1 MIHIELIA
9 TRDVNEWWDRLKP
22 YYEKAIARGTGDIS
36 LDNTLH
42 GLQEGS
48 RYAAAILKNGEV
60 VGACSWHNCIATDG
74 KKILLYGLLST
85 DRGIFKEVVSELE
98 LACVELVKWLGA
110 DGMQTQGR
118 KGWTRA
124 LKKYGC
130 YLTDDGKVR
139 KDY

>member
-1 MIHIELIA
+1 MIHVELIA
-9 TRDVNEWWDRLKP
+9 TKDILQWWDRLAP
-22 YYEKAIARGTGDIS
+22 YYEKAIAKGNGDIS
-36 LDNTLH
+36 LHNTLH

-48 RYAAAILKNGEV
+48 RYAAAILKNGKV
-60 VGACSWHNCIATDG
+60 VGACSWHNNIAVDG
-74 KKILLYGLLST
+74 KKVLLYGLLAT
-85 DRGIFKEVVSELE
+85 DKDIFKEVVGKLE

-110 DGMQTQGR
+110 DGMQAHGR